1 MAIPRLRADF
11 NGLFEAGK
19 ILCLSHSDICTDDNG
34 LQVSLRAGML
44 VTAYDE
50 DMTDGVMDDIIA
62 TGIVEPSPDWLQCR
76 GSRWILRI
84 DDKGVRHQSDI
95 KLSD

>member
-1 MAIPRLRADF
+1 
-11 NGLFEAGK
+11 
-19 ILCLSHSDICTDDNG
+19 
-34 LQVSLRAGML
+34 ML